1 MVDAPDSKS
10 GEGNFV
16 RVRVS
21 PALPIDLIMKKKPSL
36 TSIFSL
42 FATGITIV
50 TNGNKKSEY
59 FGCTINSFTSVSLD
73 PAMFLFCLGNY
84 NKHLKTFKL
93 DSPLNLNFLSMS
105 QKKLSNKFAS
115 DVDKRWIN
123 TNYSIAKNK
132 VPFFKESLGLI
143 EGKVYKK
150 VKSGDHTIIICKIND
165 FYKMTAKK
173 PLIYYKST
181 YQTI

>member
-84 NKHLKTFKL
+84 NKYLKTFKL

-105 QKKLSNKFAS
+105 QKKLS
-115 DVDKRWIN
+115 IN
-123 TNYSIAKNK
+123 LLVMLIQGGSIQIILLQKIRFLFSK
-132 VPFFKESLGLI
+132 SL
-143 EGKVYKK
+143 
-150 VKSGDHTIIICKIND
+150 
-165 FYKMTAKK
+165 
-173 PLIYYKST
+173 
-181 YQTI
+181 